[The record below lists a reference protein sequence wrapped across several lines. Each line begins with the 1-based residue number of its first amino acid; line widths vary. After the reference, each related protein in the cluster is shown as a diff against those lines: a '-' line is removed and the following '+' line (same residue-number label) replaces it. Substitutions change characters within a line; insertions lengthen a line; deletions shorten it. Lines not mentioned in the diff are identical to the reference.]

1 MQFSSQIFKRLFP
14 KLIWNVNTSH
24 KEVYLTFDDGP
35 TPEVTLWVLN
45 ELKKH
50 NFKAT
55 FFCIGKNIEENI
67 EVFKQI
73 SLDGHRIGNHT
84 QHHENGWKTE
94 TVQYLKSFNDC
105 QKVIEKHIGKQ
116 EEILFRPPYGKISR
130 WQIKAIGKNQSK
142 IVMWSNLSQDYK
154 TFISNEKCYLNSI
167 YALQKGDII
176 VFHDSKK
183 AFENLKEVLP
193 RTLAYL
199 KKEGFVS
206 KTIN

>member
-1 MQFSSQIFKRLFP
+1 
-14 KLIWNVNTSH
+14 
-24 KEVYLTFDDGP
+24 
-35 TPEVTLWVLN
+35 
-45 ELKKH
+45 
-50 NFKAT
+50 
-55 FFCIGKNIEENI
+55 
-67 EVFKQI
+67 
-73 SLDGHRIGNHT
+73 
-84 QHHENGWKTE
+84 
-94 TVQYLKSFNDC
+94 
-105 QKVIEKHIGKQ
+105 
-116 EEILFRPPYGKISR
+116 
-130 WQIKAIGKNQSK
+130 
-142 IVMWSNLSQDYK
+142 MWSNLSQDYK

>member
-1 MQFSSQIFKRLFP
+1 
-14 KLIWNVNTSH
+14 
-24 KEVYLTFDDGP
+24 LTFDDGP

-116 EEILFRPPYGKISR
+116 QEILFRPPYGKISR

-154 TFISNEKCYLNSI
+154 KCISNEKCYLNSI